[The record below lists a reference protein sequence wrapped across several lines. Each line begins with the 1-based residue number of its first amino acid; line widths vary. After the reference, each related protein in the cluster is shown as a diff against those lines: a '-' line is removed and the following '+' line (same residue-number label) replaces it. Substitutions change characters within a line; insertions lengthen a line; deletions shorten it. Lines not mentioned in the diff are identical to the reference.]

1 MELGYPREI
10 LCSERRASMT
20 TFVSPHVLTRDKSA
34 ATCPLPSEPQCAGM
48 KRPRWG
54 PPLPT
59 ANPRGALAL
68 AQNGGRGA
76 APLRSAPPAS
86 RETCGGAG
94 AARCKWRGGGLAA
107 RVSWGAGGAIMEHI
121 TTPKVSG
128 RRAAIRGSHPFFSR
142 LGSAP
147 LRIEC
152 WILGLGV
159 GERTGWW
166 PPPLPC
172 AEGRAGGAAG
182 RALRCRCPWGAD
194 VSEVSE
200 APSFVLGTGRRY
212 NERL

>member
-48 KRPRWG
+48 KGPRWG

-76 APLRSAPPAS
+76 APLRSASIS
-86 RETCGGAG
+86 RDL
-94 AARCKWRGGGLAA
+94 RRGGSCPLQMA
-107 RVSWGAGGAIMEHI
+107 
-121 TTPKVSG
+121 G
-128 RRAAIRGSHPFFSR
+128 RRPGRAGELRCGRCHHGAHHHAEGKRPSRCDPRVAPLFLSAR

-182 RALRCRCPWGAD
+182 RALRCRCP
-194 VSEVSE
+194 
-200 APSFVLGTGRRY
+200 
-212 NERL
+212 